1 MLPLLTFASGLI
13 VGIAGIR
20 LARSA
25 KPGDGLKAAADT
37 IGTKAREGLESAR
50 SGLREAAVTGLST
63 VEKTSASLRDRL
75 KPTAPPSPA
84 EEAPVAPEQQP
95 KAAVRRSAAK
105 SPTGKPSAAR
115 PARRRTVKPAAT
127 PGTSS

>member
-75 KPTAPPSPA
+75 QPTAPPSSAGEAPAAPA
-84 EEAPVAPEQQP
+84 EPP
-95 KAAVRRSAAK
+95 KAAVRPAAK
-105 SPTGKPSAAR
+105 SATGKPSAAR
-115 PARRRTVKPAAT
+115 PARRRAVKPAAT

>member
-13 VGIAGIR
+13 VGIAGVR

-37 IGTKAREGLESAR
+37 LGAKAREGLETAR
-50 SGLREAAVTGLST
+50 SGLREATVTGLST

-75 KPTAPPSPA
+75 KPAVPASPPA
-84 EEAPVAPEQQP
+84 EAPAATAQKPRAAPRP
-95 KAAVRRSAAK
+95 SAAK
-105 SPTGKPSAAR
+105 ASAAR
-115 PARRRTVKPAAT
+115 PARRRTAKPV
-127 PGTSS
+127 PPSGVPS